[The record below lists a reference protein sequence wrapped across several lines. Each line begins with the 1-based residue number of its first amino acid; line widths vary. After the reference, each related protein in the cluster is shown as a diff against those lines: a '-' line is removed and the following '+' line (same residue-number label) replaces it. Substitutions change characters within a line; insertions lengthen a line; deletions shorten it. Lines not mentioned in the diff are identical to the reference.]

1 MRISRLSLAALF
13 FLTACGGGGGGDD
26 GSTPPT
32 GVTNTPLAIDASN
45 YVAVATESVSA
56 VSYVLD
62 TTEFFNGAQVS
73 SERVLLDF
81 ARAQALKLPGWFAT
95 ATPRPSG
102 AELTETM
109 PCSGGGS
116 MQITLNDING
126 NEDLDAGDSTT
137 MVAMNC
143 VEFDSTVNGTLVM
156 QITTLSGDLEGD
168 VYDLGVTMTF
178 SNLSVAMA
186 EGSTVGNGSM
196 SMEMAMTGPDT
207 GSLELKFNELT
218 MTGTYGSDSYSRK
231 MWNFDISE
239 RYDLVNSMF
248 RGETA
253 LSGTLGS
260 SALASKAVVLS
271 TLQPMV
277 SVGEDE
283 YPSSGQILATGAT
296 GSKMRMTA
304 QNATT
309 VLIELDANGDD
320 NYESSVSKPWNELM

>member
-1 MRISRLSLAALF
+1 MRISKVSLAALF
-13 FLTACGGGGGGDD
+13 FLAACGGGGGGD
-26 GSTPPT
+26 GGGTVPG

-81 ARAQALKLPGWFAT
+81 ARAQALKLPRWFAA

-102 AELTETM
+102 AVLTETVL
-109 PCSGGGS
+109 CDGGGS
-116 MQITLNDING
+116 MQVTLNDING
-126 NEDLDAGDSTT
+126 NEDVDPGESIT
-137 MVAMNC
+137 MVATNC
-143 VEFDSTVNGTLVM
+143 VEFDSTVNGTIVM
-156 QITTLSGDLEGD
+156 QITALSGDLEGD
-168 VYDLGVTMTF
+168 VYDLGVTMTLT
-178 SNLSVAMA
+178 NLSVAMA
-186 EGSTVGNGSM
+186 EGTTVGNGSM
-196 SMEMAMTGPDT
+196 AMGMAMTGPHT
-207 GSLELKFNELT
+207 GSLDLTFNDLT
-218 MTGTYGSDSYSRK
+218 MTGTFGGNAYSRT
-231 MWNFDISE
+231 MWNFNIAES
-239 RYDLVNSMF
+239 YALVNNMF
-248 RGETA
+248 HGETV

-283 YPSSGQILATGAT
+283 YPSSGQILATGAS
-296 GSKMRMTA
+296 GSKMRLTA

-320 NYESSVSKPWNELM
+320 TYETMVTRPWSDLM